1 MCGSQDSIS
10 AVEQDSL
17 DQSIVDGEEEEKQS
31 TPDLRRELQN
41 PFGLPLVQESHQ
53 RAAVGQESHQRA
65 AIRQESQ
72 ESHQRTAIRQE
83 SHQRAAICQ
92 ESYQRAAVE
101 EEGPDKLPLLQIY
114 ALFNSRNVLRG
125 AYLTLEEAQTAANT
139 LEPEGCWYITRHSL
153 ALQQGILE
161 DCTF

>member
-1 MCGSQDSIS
+1 M
-10 AVEQDSL
+10 
-17 DQSIVDGEEEEKQS
+17 
-31 TPDLRRELQN
+31 RRELQN

-53 RAAVGQESHQRA
+53 RTAVGQESHQRMA
-65 AIRQESQ
+65 VGQESN
-72 ESHQRTAIRQE
+72 
-83 SHQRAAICQ
+83 QRAAIWQ
-92 ESYQRAAVE
+92 ESYQRAAVGQESYQRAAVGQESQESVE

-125 AYLTLEEAQTAANT
+125 AYLTLEEAQTAANA